1 MKHDR
6 SPTAQGNVAPSFLRF
21 LVIIP
26 VGHYV
31 WILKAVLFFNRQGFD
46 IVTKN

>member
-6 SPTAQGNVAPSFLRF
+6 LPTAQGNVAPLFLRF

-31 WILKAVLFFNRQGFD
+31 WILKAVLLFNQQGFD
-46 IVTKN
+46 MVTQN